1 MRTRWDI
8 GDEIWLWVSDAGPIA
23 GIVDRITAE
32 GGSENHSY
40 RVRHASR
47 MPTEVNVRAF
57 YESRE
62 ACIEAHADDAAEM
75 ALKADVQEADEVDL
89 EC

>member
-1 MRTRWDI
+1 
-8 GDEIWLWVSDAGPIA
+8 
-23 GIVDRITAE
+23 
-32 GGSENHSY
+32 
-40 RVRHASR
+40 

-62 ACIEAHADDAAEM
+62 ACLEAHADDAAEL

>member
-1 MRTRWDI
+1 
-8 GDEIWLWVSDAGPIA
+8 
-23 GIVDRITAE
+23 
-32 GGSENHSY
+32 
-40 RVRHASR
+40 

-62 ACIEAHADDAAEM
+62 ACLEAHADDAAEL
-75 ALKADVQEADEVDL
+75 ALKANAQDADGADL